1 MPVESRAEIWLNKAL
16 EMENRGYDFYE
27 DAANQ
32 AKDSLVADFFKTMAA
47 QELVHIKTIKQIYS
61 RLGDDSCWLAAGDH
75 HNSAASLN
83 KFFLALT
90 HQNTPGAKDDIVKA
104 VETGIKF
111 ETEAGKFYQEALTG
125 AGCEAEKKFLTKL
138 VGEEND
144 HRVTLEDLKLYY
156 TDPAAWAERMD
167 HGHLDGV

>member
-27 DAANQ
+27 DAAGAAQN
-32 AKDSLVADFFKTMAA
+32 SLVGDFFKTMAA
-47 QELVHIKTIKQIYS
+47 QEMIHIKVIKQIYS

-75 HNSAASLN
+75 HQGASSLN
-83 KFFLALT
+83 KIFLALT
-90 HQNTPGAKDDIVKA
+90 KNEIPGSKSDIVKA
-104 VETGIKF
+104 IETGIKF
-111 ETEAGKFYQEALTG
+111 ETEARDFYEEALAG
-125 AGCEAEKKFLTKL
+125 ASCDGEKKFLTSL

-156 TDPAAWAERMD
+156 TDPAAWVDRMD